1 MRVTLTAKMKT
12 GNYVDGVIGRKRA
25 KREGLERTTQP
36 RTCKGKSN
44 RKNRPGKP
52 SYRA

>member
-1 MRVTLTAKMKT
+1 VKVTTKL
-12 GNYVDGVIGRKRA
+12 IGRKRA
-25 KREGLERTTQP
+25 KREGLKQTSAP
-36 RTCKGKSN
+36 RVCKGKAS